1 MKWFSISGIMTEVKR
16 IRWPKTEEMVK
27 NSVTVIT
34 VTVLFGIY
42 FVLAQAVVA
51 FFLQMIGV

>member
-1 MKWFSISGIMTEVKR
+1 MKWFSLSGIMTEVKR

-27 NSVTVIT
+27 NSTTVI
-34 VTVLFGIY
+34 VVVVLFGIY

-51 FFLQMIGV
+51 FFLQLIGV

>member
-1 MKWFSISGIMTEVKR
+1 MKWFSFSGIMTEIKR
-16 IRWPKTEEMVK
+16 IRWPKTEEMVS
-27 NSVTVIT
+27 NSATVIV

-51 FFLQMIGV
+51 FILRMIGV

>member
-1 MKWFSISGIMTEVKR
+1 MKWFSLSGIMTEVKR
-16 IRWPKTEEMVK
+16 IRWPKSEEMVK
-27 NSVTVIT
+27 NSATVIV

-42 FVLAQAVVA
+42 FVIAQAVVT

>member
-1 MKWFSISGIMTEVKR
+1 MKWFSLSGIMTEVKR
-16 IRWPKTEEMVK
+16 IRWPKADEMVK
-27 NSVTVIT
+27 NTATVIT

>member
-1 MKWFSISGIMTEVKR
+1 MKWFSLSGIMTEVKR

-27 NSVTVIT
+27 NSVTVIV

-42 FVLAQAVVA
+42 FVIAQAVVA

>member
-1 MKWFSISGIMTEVKR
+1 MKWFSLSGIMTEVKR

-27 NSVTVIT
+27 NSATVIT
-34 VTVLFGIY
+34 VTALFGIY

-51 FFLQMIGV
+51 FFLQLIGV

>member
-34 VTVLFGIY
+34 VTFLFGIY